1 MKKLW
6 NELLWNF
13 TATANVC
20 IKYWCGDDVFGGEMR
35 RKNLFASNICVQ
47 HLRKKYF
54 YSCWYRQSPQAEA
67 MPTTITLRQTM
78 LTTVLN
84 PLFRKN
90 KGICLHIFGRRGNQC
105 G

>member
-47 HLRKKYF
+47 HLRKKYIF
-54 YSCWYRQSPQAEA
+54 ILAGTDNHHRQ
-67 MPTTITLRQTM
+67 
-78 LTTVLN
+78 
-84 PLFRKN
+84 K
-90 KGICLHIFGRRGNQC
+90 QC
-105 G
+105 QQQ